1 MNNVMAWLRR
11 NADRIDYIG
20 DEQFYGIYRGHRI
33 RYTVHSNELEVG
45 NIDFDRWANS
55 VAHTTAINQG
65 SIPIQVSRAIIEARK
80 AGDPAWYDTMKVIRH
95 IFGEER

>member
-11 NADRIDYIG
+11 NADCVDFISDL
-20 DEQFYGIYRGHRI
+20 QFYGKYMGHRI
-33 RYTVHSNELEVG
+33 RYTVDSNKLEVG

-65 SIPIQVSRAIIEARK
+65 SIPSQINQAIVEARK
-80 AGDPAWYDTMKVIRH
+80 AGDPAWYNTMKFIHRL
-95 IFGEER
+95 FGVS